1 MLGDEQADDRSY
13 GNGLASSDH
22 PGSEAEQREHHDGD
36 HDAGHVLQLKP
47 EFQVLG
53 LDGEAQVVDCAY
65 VAEALGQM
73 IDLYD
78 GHDVTSTAGCH
89 HADSRGAAR

>member
-1 MLGDEQADDRSY
+1 
-13 GNGLASSDH
+13 
-22 PGSEAEQREHHDGD
+22 
-36 HDAGHVLQLKP
+36 VLQLKP